1 MVTLSSW
8 TTSWSTNHHKTN
20 KSKHL
25 NTNLSWKSLAWYCTS
40 YHVFVWYHL
49 EESTQLQFPS
59 KNGNEGNK
67 SLHKRSFRSCLPS
80 WIFPGVSVLRSGQIL
95 KEGFLYLFSFLK
107 FAVYQGLGLRLFLK
121 MRNGVVF
128 RLPHHFPVRTM
139 AQLLNSDWNSDRNI
153 SKAWTIWKV
162 MGRALAKCKKILI

>member
-1 MVTLSSW
+1 M
-8 TTSWSTNHHKTN
+8 
-20 KSKHL
+20 
-25 NTNLSWKSLAWYCTS
+25 
-40 YHVFVWYHL
+40 
-49 EESTQLQFPS
+49 QLQFPS

-95 KEGFLYLFSFLK
+95 KEGFFYLFSFLK

-162 MGRALAKCKKILI
+162 MGRALAKCKKILMSGNVNWRHEENVNENIFAAQKFPSPAITLFTVRPLVLAS